1 VQSRN
6 GTQIGL
12 LIVRNATPLFT
23 DVLSKALAP
32 EPSVRLVS
40 RPLTVDEA
48 LEFCLRHHPDVILI
62 EVTETSDATVHGL
75 VRSISRACHGSP
87 IILLADELVDDAFL
101 VAGIDAGASGIV
113 DATAGIEEVLRSVR
127 AAADGKTL
135 VDPDRFLEAVEATAQ
150 SRWEA
155 RDWIERGRE
164 LTDREREV
172 LRCLTEG
179 LRNAEIAARLSISSR
194 TVDKHVQHI
203 LRKLDARSRLHAA
216 TLAARMEALT
226 VEPMRGRR
234 SHPPATAVRHPK
246 RSLLGV

>member
-6 GTQIGL
+6 GDRIGL

-32 EPSVRLVS
+32 EPSVRLLS

-48 LEFCLRHHPDVILI
+48 LEFCLRKNPDVILV
-62 EVTETSDATVHGL
+62 EVTESSDATVHGL

-113 DATAGIEEVLRSVR
+113 DATAGIEEVLRVVR

-155 RDWIERGRE
+155 RDWIERGRR

-172 LRCLTEG
+172 LRCLTDG

-226 VEPMRGRR
+226 VEPTRGRR
-234 SHPPATAVRHPK
+234 SHPPATAVRRLK